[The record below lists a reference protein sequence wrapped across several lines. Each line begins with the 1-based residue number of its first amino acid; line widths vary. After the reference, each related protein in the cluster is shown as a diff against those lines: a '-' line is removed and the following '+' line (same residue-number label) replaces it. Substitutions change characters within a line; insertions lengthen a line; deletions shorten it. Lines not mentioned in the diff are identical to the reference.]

1 MLPNALNRK
10 RDARMRLTQVTATN
24 YRCIN
29 DSSPVEI
36 GDVTCLVGKNE
47 SGKTA
52 FLQALRRLNPVED
65 SGTYD
70 DVMDYP
76 AKGFARYKKIRD
88 KQPATVIRAVLELT
102 DDELATIEQDFG
114 EGVLRSR
121 EFTVTKGYGSTT
133 TFFELDL
140 DEAAAVR
147 HLTADLE
154 LPAGSADHIRQAPS
168 IRGLVEALGA
178 LEEPHSTVTR
188 LQEKIAS
195 WRDSRLSLKLID
207 DYLGSSNLMPQFF
220 YFDDYS
226 VLQGIVSIPAL
237 KRRRD
242 NRQLTEADRTML
254 ALLRMVGA
262 TLEEFEDQ
270 SNFERLKRELE
281 AAANSITDEV
291 FEYWSQ
297 NNQLSV
303 TLEISGPEEGAEPPL
318 DEGPILRVR
327 IHNQRHRATV
337 PFDERS
343 RGFVWF
349 FSFLAYFSELED
361 QERDIVLLL
370 DEPGLNLHA
379 TAQRDLLRFIDER
392 LAPHHQVVYTT
403 HSPFMIQADRLDR
416 VRTVQDVDNEGTK
429 ISAEVFRTDNE
440 TVFPLQ
446 AALGYDLAQTL
457 FVGEHN
463 LLLEGPSDILY
474 LQLLNEALAA
484 RGMRTLDERW
494 VKVPVG
500 GADKLATFV
509 SLLGGNQLNVAVLMD
524 VSSNSIQRIKNLQA
538 NAKLGPNA
546 LVRVGEV
553 TGAKDADIE
562 DLFDPVF
569 YLSLVNGAYRKDLP
583 GKLTPA
589 KLPKGNPRIVRRL
602 EQQFSDNNL
611 AFGTFNHYLPADY
624 FFRQKATLLA
634 KLDDATLD
642 RAEKLFDRI
651 NSLLP

>member
-1 MLPNALNRK
+1 
-10 RDARMRLTQVTATN
+10 MRLTQVTITN

-29 DSSPVEI
+29 DSGPVDI

-52 FLQALRRLNPVED
+52 FLQALRRLNPAD
-65 SGTYD
+65 GPNRYD

-76 AKGFARYKKIRD
+76 AKGFAHYKKIRD
-88 KQPATVIRAVLELT
+88 KHPAEVVNAVFELT
-102 DDELATIEQDFG
+102 EDELTEIEEDFG

-121 EFTVTKGYGSTT
+121 EFTVSKRYGSNAA
-133 TFFELDL
+133 FYSIDV

-147 HLTADLE
+147 HLTANVE
-154 LPAGSADHIRQAPS
+154 LPAASADQVRQATS
-168 IRGLVEALGA
+168 ISELVEALDA
-178 LEEPHSTVTR
+178 ITEPHSSVTS
-188 LQEKIAS
+188 LQEQISA
-195 WRDSRLSLKLID
+195 WRDSALTLKLID
-207 DYLGSSNLMPQFF
+207 SYFGSAKWLPRFV

-226 VLQGIVSIPAL
+226 TLQGTVSIPAL
-237 KRRRD
+237 RRRRD
-242 NRQLTEADRTML
+242 DGQLTDADRTIL
-254 ALLRMVGA
+254 ALLKMVGT

-270 SNFERLKRELE
+270 SNYERLTRELE
-281 AAANSITDEV
+281 ASSNSVTDQV
-291 FEYWSQ
+291 FEYWTQ
-297 NNQLSV
+297 NKQLSV
-303 TLEISGPEEGAEPPL
+303 EFRISEPETGAEPPL
-318 DEGPILRVR
+318 NEGPILRLR

-361 QERDIVLLL
+361 QRRRGGLILLL

-392 LAPHHQVVYTT
+392 LAPHHQVIYTT
-403 HSPFMIQADRLDR
+403 HSPFMIQAGRLDR
-416 VRTVQDVDNEGTK
+416 VRTVQDVDHEGTK
-429 ISAEVFRTDNE
+429 ISAEVFRTDSE

-457 FVGEHN
+457 FVGPDN
-463 LLLEGPSDILY
+463 LLVEGPSDLLY
-474 LQLLNEALAA
+474 LQLLNEALTA
-484 RGMRTLDERW
+484 RGMETLDDRW

-524 VSSNSIQRIKNLQA
+524 VSSNSMQRIKNLQA
-538 NAKLGPNA
+538 NAKLGPKA

-562 DLFDPVF
+562 DLFAPGF
-569 YLSLVNGAYRKDLP
+569 YLSLVNGAYRKELP
-583 GKLTPA
+583 SKLTLA
-589 KLPKGNPRIVRRL
+589 SLPKGNPRIVRRL
-602 EQQFSDNNL
+602 EDYFEANNI
-611 AFGTFNHYLPADY
+611 ASAKFNHYLPADY
-624 FFRQKATLLA
+624 FFNNKATLLA
-634 KLDDATLD
+634 KLDDATLQ
-642 RAEKLFDRI
+642 RAEKLFTRI
-651 NSLLP
+651 NGLLPTS